1 MYFLYNNVFSKLSK
15 RSYSLEKNSKMHI
28 SYRNICRKK
37 ATFEYSQQSMGQ
49 TVNKSTKCGI
59 YCQELELKSFQ
70 IISSIQRFIALFKLN

>member
-1 MYFLYNNVFSKLSK
+1 MYFQSCLRGHILS
-15 RSYSLEKNSKMHI
+15 RRTVRCISVTEIFAEKN
-28 SYRNICRKK
+28 

-49 TVNKSTKCGI
+49 TVNKSTKCGS